1 MADALKL
8 RARDA
13 GDLEMIAAI
22 LQDALVPLDSMK
34 YLPREQRFAL
44 MLNRFRWEGAPKE
57 RVGNAGSPSGRRAKP
72 AGTKSAAQADARF
85 ADQDA
90 TAFERVHAAL
100 VFDKV
105 LSVKHRGM
113 GAAAKGGLLALLT
126 LRLEGAVVAISFAG
140 GAEIRLEVERLSC
153 HLEDL
158 GEPWPTVWRPQHSES
173 ETSGGLP

>member
-1 MADALKL
+1 MAEGLKL

-22 LQDALVPLDSMK
+22 LQDALVPLADMK

-44 MLNRFRWEGAPKE
+44 MLNRFRWEG
-57 RVGNAGSPSGRRAKP
+57 RRRSVSGSRLPSGRRAKS
-72 AGTKSAAQADARF
+72 GSGQDARF

-105 LSVKHRGM
+105 LGVKHRGW
-113 GAAAKGGLLALLT
+113 GPRPRAA
-126 LRLEGAVVAISFAG
+126 S
-140 GAEIRLEVERLSC
+140 S
-153 HLEDL
+153 
-158 GEPWPTVWRPQHSES
+158 PS
-173 ETSGGLP
+173 

>member
-1 MADALKL
+1 MAEALKL

-22 LQDALVPLDSMK
+22 LQDALVPLANMK

-44 MLNRFRWEGAPKE
+44 MVNRFRWEGAPKE
-57 RVGNAGSPSGRRAKP
+57 RVGNAGSPSGRRP
-72 AGTKSAAQADARF
+72 KSGSGKDARF

-113 GAAAKGGLLALLT
+113 EVAAKGGVLALLT
-126 LRLEGAVVAISFAG
+126 LRLDDTVVSISFAG

>member
-1 MADALKL
+1 MAESLKL

-22 LQDALVPLDSMK
+22 LQDALVPLADMK

-44 MLNRFRWEGAPKE
+44 LLNRFRWEGAPKE
-57 RVGNAGSPSGRRAKP
+57 RVGKAGSPSGRRAKS
-72 AGTKSAAQADARF
+72 GSGQDARF

-90 TAFERVHAAL
+90 TAYERVHAAL
-100 VFDKV
+100 IFDKV
-105 LSVKHRGM
+105 LGVKHRGM
-113 GAAAKGGLLALLT
+113 GAAAKGGVLALLT
-126 LRLEGAVVAISFAG
+126 LRLDGAVVVISFAG

>member
-1 MADALKL
+1 MAEALKL

-22 LQDALVPLDSMK
+22 LQDALVPLADMK

-57 RVGNAGSPSGRRAKP
+57 RVGKAGSPSGRRAKSSS
-72 AGTKSAAQADARF
+72 GQDARF

-105 LSVKHRGM
+105 LGVKHRGM
-113 GAAAKGGLLALLT
+113 GAAAKGGVLALLT
-126 LRLEGAVVAISFAG
+126 LRLDGAVVVISFAG